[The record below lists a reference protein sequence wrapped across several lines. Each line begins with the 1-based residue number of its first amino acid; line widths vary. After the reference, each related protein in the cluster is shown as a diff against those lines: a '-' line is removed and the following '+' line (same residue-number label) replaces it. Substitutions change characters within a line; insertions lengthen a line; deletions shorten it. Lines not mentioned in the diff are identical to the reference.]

1 MFLFKKVSDSLISS
15 FSVSDV
21 SESLRSLTKNERFA
35 QKPMSEFPAL
45 LWLGS
50 SEKLHKLIMF
60 YEQEVQIER
69 WKTKTR
75 KSLDTAP

>member
-45 LWLGS
+45 VFFHWAKIS
-50 SEKLHKLIMF
+50 HKNRF
-60 YEQEVQIER
+60 CTVA
-69 WKTKTR
+69 
-75 KSLDTAP
+75 S